1 LFREK
6 LKLKKLV
13 KLYNEY
19 QLAKSVEVFNLLN
32 LKKLKK
38 NLKELNRVL
47 TIFSRFPSHIRKLE
61 NFSKGSS
68 KFFVFKELLFL
79 KQIGTSI
86 ILFKKKSINEEFR
99 M

>member
-1 LFREK
+1 MKE
-6 LKLKKLV
+6 LV
-13 KLYNEY
+13 KVYNEN
-19 QLAKSVEVFNLLN
+19 QLVKSLEFFNLLN

-38 NLKELNRVL
+38 DLKELNKIL
-47 TIFSRFPSHIRKLE
+47 TIFSRFPSHIKKLE
-61 NFSKGSS
+61 NFNKGSS

-86 ILFKKKSINEEFR
+86 ILFRKKFIKDEFR